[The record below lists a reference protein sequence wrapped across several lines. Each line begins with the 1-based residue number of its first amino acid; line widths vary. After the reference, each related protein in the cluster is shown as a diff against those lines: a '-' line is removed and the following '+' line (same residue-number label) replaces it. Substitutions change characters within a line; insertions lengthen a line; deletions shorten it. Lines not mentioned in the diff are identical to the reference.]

1 MKGSLKEKQR
11 ELSEYVFNFAFEE
24 FYKYKFATVQ
34 DQLYSYYSGEYKVA
48 EINEDIQVDYYSG
61 KTTTSISYDLHTS
74 SESGSQ
80 STPYF
85 KEPFDENTAT
95 DVLEWGLTIHVPG
108 NLVEE
113 SKLVFDVESD
123 MGWDDISISRIEGQ
137 IFMSFYHRN

>member
-1 MKGSLKEKQR
+1 M
-11 ELSEYVFNFAFEE
+11 
-24 FYKYKFATVQ
+24 
-34 DQLYSYYSGEYKVA
+34 YSYYSGEYKVA

-95 DVLEWGLTIHVPG
+95 SFLDWGLTIHVPG

-113 SKLVFDVESD
+113 SKLVFDVEYD
-123 MGWDDISISRIEGQ
+123 VGDEYYDISFSRIEGETF
-137 IFMSFYHRN
+137 ISCNSRN